1 MARKPAK
8 PKAKPRPSRGR
19 SGPARWALALERLR
33 ELAWSLVRGRE
44 LEDRSRAQLQ
54 EVLGL
59 LLIGVSLWLGL
70 SLFSFFQPYDDP
82 WAQDKNWG
90 GQVGFYLASWVL
102 SLIGWAGYMLCLLG
116 LSWGA
121 VAVSGR
127 PVAFPLLRVI
137 GGVFFLFSSAF
148 LLQLALG
155 AGFVAGLGP
164 GGAAHNHL
172 PYGPGGYFALEFIG
186 PSPNHVDGQALLA
199 EKFGRPGLWIL
210 LSLIA
215 LSSFTLATERAFFPA
230 LTALLGWL
238 RERRETAGE
247 GIGSALLGFLARLA
261 RGWWDFLSGADLALE
276 TAPAGAG
283 ATVRAGRRQ
292 SSASGRRSR
301 AAAEDEL
308 DEGGPEQEEDQDGEP
323 ELAPA
328 PRRRGKAGAKA
339 PAKGLVE
346 PLAEEE
352 SEQDADGEDWE
363 DVDGDEP
370 EAELEDQD
378 DSDDDESEA
387 DDMEDDAG
395 AELEDDG
402 GDALREPTPEERAA
416 AREKLKKTIKTPA
429 PLAFDPP
436 TPPPGPWRFPP
447 LDLLEVPDPKS
458 NTGGKDAETIA
469 AEAER
474 LEAVLRS
481 FRVDA
486 SVCASTVGPAVTM
499 YELEVASGT
508 RMNKVTTLSQ
518 EIAAAL
524 RARSIRTIAPIPGK
538 STIGIE
544 VPNEK
549 RRVVR
554 LSELIHKNAYDKKHA
569 ALPLFLGVNAQGAPV
584 VEDLARMPH
593 LLIAGQT
600 GAGKSVCINTIIAS
614 LLLTRS
620 PHDVQMIMVDPKMV
634 ELQMYSDVPHQMC
647 PVVTDMK
654 QATRVIEWAVEK
666 MEGRY
671 DLFKTAGVRNIKGYN
686 ALGEEG
692 LRKAMGDDFNE
703 ERTPRHVPY
712 IVIIIDEMA
721 DLMMVSK
728 KEAEQ
733 AITRLAQKSRA
744 VGIHVIVATQ
754 RPSTDVITGVLK
766 ANLPTRIAFTVASK
780 IDSRVILDAQGAEKL
795 LGYGDM
801 LYNPPQASQ
810 LERVQGALVEDHEL
824 QAIVDFVCQESAP
837 NFSQELIQ
845 AASGET
851 RGGEEED
858 FAAKDDLWDEAVRI
872 ILKSRRGSASLLQRA
887 LGVGYTRAS
896 RLVDLMTEAG
906 ILGNHKGS
914 KSREVLLTLED
925 WEEMHGAEPISAER
939 DD

>member
-1 MARKPAK
+1 
-8 PKAKPRPSRGR
+8 
-19 SGPARWALALERLR
+19 
-33 ELAWSLVRGRE
+33 VGRE
-44 LEDRSRAQLQ
+44 LEERARSQIQ

-59 LLIGVSLWLGL
+59 LLMGLSIWLGL
-70 SLFSFFQPYDDP
+70 SLFSYYQPYSDP
-82 WAQDKNWG
+82 WATGKNWG
-90 GQVGFYLASWVL
+90 GEVGFYLASWVL

-116 LSWGA
+116 LAWGA

-127 PVAFPLLRVI
+127 QVAFPLLRVV
-137 GGVFFLFSSAF
+137 GGVFLLLSSAF

-155 AGFVAGLGP
+155 QSFATPP
-164 GGAAHNHL
+164 GQNGTAHNHL
-172 PYGPGGYFALEFIG
+172 PFGPGGWLALESIG
-186 PSPNHVDGQALLA
+186 PSPNHVDARGAPLV

-230 LTALLGWL
+230 LTALVGWL
-238 RERRETAGE
+238 RKRREEAGE
-247 GIGSALLGFLARLA
+247 GIGSALGGFLLRLA
-261 RGWWDFLSGADLALE
+261 RGWWDFLTGADLALE
-276 TAPAGAG
+276 PA
-283 ATVRAGRRQ
+283 VAGRGGKR
-292 SSASGRRSR
+292 SLARLPTKGTPRAASRRSKKAR
-301 AAAEDEL
+301 VADADLDDDGDGVDLSEEL
-308 DEGGPEQEEDQDGEP
+308 TP
-323 ELAPA
+323 
-328 PRRRGKAGAKA
+328 RRGKAA
-339 PAKGLVE
+339 
-346 PLAEEE
+346 PLAEAEE
-352 SEQDADGEDWE
+352 EADEEEDFE
-363 DVDGDEP
+363 DES
-370 EAELEDQD
+370 AELEDSD
-378 DSDDDESEA
+378 EEEWEEVDEDSEDESDEEESDDEQ
-387 DDMEDDAG
+387 
-395 AELEDDG
+395 AELDEEDEVGDEDG
-402 GDALREPTPEERAA
+402 EDAVGGEFREPTPEERAA
-416 AREKLKKTIKTPA
+416 AREKLKKTIKTPTQ
-429 PLAFDPP
+429 LAFDPP
-436 TPPPGPWRFPP
+436 TPPPGPWRFPT
-447 LDLLEVPDPKS
+447 LDLLEPPDPKS
-458 NTGGKDAETIA
+458 ANGGKDPETIA

-474 LEAVLRS
+474 LESVLRS
-481 FRVDA
+481 FRVEA
-486 SVCASTVGPAVTM
+486 SVCASTVGPAVTL

-554 LSELIHKNAYDKKHA
+554 LSELIHQKAYDKKHA
-569 ALPLFLGVNAQGAPV
+569 ALPLFLGVNAQGEPV

-620 PHDVQMIMVDPKMV
+620 PHDVQMIMIDPKMV
-634 ELQMYSDVPHQMC
+634 ELQMYSEVPHQMC

-654 QATRVIEWAVEK
+654 QATRVLEWAVEK

-692 LRKAMGDDFNE
+692 LRKVMAEEFNE
-703 ERTPRHVPY
+703 ERTPRYVPY
-712 IVIIIDEMA
+712 IVIVIDEMA

-795 LGYGDM
+795 LGFGDM

-845 AASGET
+845 AATGES
-851 RGGEEED
+851 RGGEDED

-906 ILGNHKGS
+906 ILGTHKGS

>member
-1 MARKPAK
+1 MARKNAK

-19 SGPARWALALERLR
+19 GGSARWWAALERLR
-33 ELAWSLVRGRE
+33 EVAWSLVRGRE
-44 LEDRSRAQLQ
+44 LEDRARAQLQ

-59 LLIGVSLWLGL
+59 LLIGLSLWLGL

-82 WAQDKNWG
+82 WAGDKNWG

-116 LSWGA
+116 FSWGA

-155 AGFVAGLGP
+155 SSFVAGLGP

-186 PSPNHVDGQALLA
+186 PSPNHVGGQALLA

-247 GIGSALLGFLARLA
+247 GIGAALLGFLARLA
-261 RGWWDFLSGADLALE
+261 RGWWEFLTGADLAVE
-276 TAPAGAG
+276 AAPAGA
-283 ATVRAGRRQ
+283 AEALRVGRRQ
-292 SSASGRRSR
+292 SSASGKRGR
-301 AAAEDEL
+301 AAAQAVESEGDEDAEQAEEDEA
-308 DEGGPEQEEDQDGEP
+308 EEP
-323 ELAPA
+323 PLAQ
-328 PRRRGKAGAKA
+328 PRRRSKSKPRA
-339 PAKGLVE
+339 
-346 PLAEEE
+346 AEAQRASDEE
-352 SEQDADGEDWE
+352 DEEQDAWE
-363 DVDGDEP
+363 PVDA
-370 EAELEDQD
+370 EAEL
-378 DSDDDESEA
+378 DDEEQDPFDAEDSADEA
-387 DDMEDDAG
+387 DEDD
-395 AELEDDG
+395 EFEPEVG
-402 GDALREPTPEERAA
+402 GDLREPTPEERAA

-429 PLAFDPP
+429 PLAYDPP

-447 LDLLEVPDPKS
+447 LDLLEAPDAKS
-458 NTGGKDAETIA
+458 NTGGKDPETIA

-851 RGGEEED
+851 RGSEDED

>member
-1 MARKPAK
+1 MARKNAK

-19 SGPARWALALERLR
+19 GGPARWWVALERLR
-33 ELAWSLVRGRE
+33 EVAWSLVRGRE
-44 LEDRSRAQLQ
+44 LEDRARAQLQ

-59 LLIGVSLWLGL
+59 LLIGLSLWLGL

-82 WAQDKNWG
+82 WAGDKNWG
-90 GQVGFYLASWVL
+90 GQLGFYLASWVL

-116 LSWGA
+116 FSWGA

-155 AGFVAGLGP
+155 SGFVAGLGP

-186 PSPNHVDGQALLA
+186 PSPNHVGGQALLA

-247 GIGSALLGFLARLA
+247 GIGSALFGFLARLA
-261 RGWWDFLSGADLALE
+261 RGWWEFLTGADLAVE
-276 TAPAGAG
+276 AAPAGAG
-283 ATVRAGRRQ
+283 EALRVGRRQ
-292 SSASGRRSR
+292 SSASGKRSR
-301 AAAEDEL
+301 AAAPESDSDGDEDLEET
-308 DEGGPEQEEDQDGEP
+308 DEEDAE
-323 ELAPA
+323 ELPAAA
-328 PRRRGKAGAKA
+328 PRRRAKA
-339 PAKGLVE
+339 KPRAAEAQRGSAE
-346 PLAEEE
+346 DEDEDEEE
-352 SEQDADGEDWE
+352 QDGWE
-363 DVDGDEP
+363 PVDA
-370 EAELEDQD
+370 EAEL
-378 DSDDDESEA
+378 DDEEQDSFDEEDSADEA
-387 DDMEDDAG
+387 DEDD
-395 AELEDDG
+395 EFEPEVG
-402 GDALREPTPEERAA
+402 GDLREPTPEERAA

-429 PLAFDPP
+429 PLAYDPP

-447 LDLLEVPDPKS
+447 LDLLEVPDAKS

-486 SVCASTVGPAVTM
+486 SVCASTVGPAVTL

-851 RGGEEED
+851 RGGEDED

>member
-1 MARKPAK
+1 MAKSA
-8 PKAKPRPSRGR
+8 PKSKTKPRRGR
-19 SGPARWALALERLR
+19 AGGTGSRFLGILGRLR
-33 ELAWSLVRGRE
+33 DVALSLVVGRE
-44 LEDRSRAQLQ
+44 LEDRARSQIQ

-59 LLIGVSLWLGL
+59 LLVGLSIWLGL
-70 SLFSFFQPYDDP
+70 SLFSYYQPYNDP
-82 WAQDKNWG
+82 WAAGKNWG
-90 GQVGFYLASWVL
+90 GEIGFYLASWVL
-102 SLIGWAGYMLCLLG
+102 SLIGWAGYMLSLLG
-116 LSWGA
+116 LAWGA

-127 PVAFPLLRVI
+127 QVAFPLLRVV
-137 GGVFFLFSSAF
+137 GGVFFLLSSAF

-155 AGFVAGLGP
+155 QGFVVSPGQNGTANNHLPFGP
-164 GGAAHNHL
+164 GGWL
-172 PYGPGGYFALEFIG
+172 ALESIG
-186 PSPNHVDGQALLA
+186 PSPNHIDAGSAPLV

-230 LTALLGWL
+230 LTAFVGWL
-238 RERRETAGE
+238 RHRREAAGE
-247 GIGSALLGFLARLA
+247 GIGSALGGFLLRLG
-261 RGWWDFLSGADLALE
+261 RGWWDFLTGADLALE
-276 TAPAGAG
+276 PAVVGRGGKRSLARIPAKG
-283 ATVRAGRRQ
+283 TPRAAQRR
-292 SSASGRRSR
+292 SKKSRPADADEPEEDEDSVDLSDELVPRRGRSR
-301 AAAEDEL
+301 AAVEL
-308 DEGGPEQEEDQDGEP
+308 DEADAEEDEED
-323 ELAPA
+323 
-328 PRRRGKAGAKA
+328 
-339 PAKGLVE
+339 
-346 PLAEEE
+346 EE
-352 SEQDADGEDWE
+352 S
-363 DVDGDEP
+363 
-370 EAELEDQD
+370 AELEDADEEEWEEVDEDESDAADDPQAEFD
-378 DSDDDESEA
+378 EDEEEEEDSDSDA
-387 DDMEDDAG
+387 DS
-395 AELEDDG
+395 
-402 GDALREPTPEERAA
+402 ALREPTPEERAA
-416 AREKLKKTIKTPA
+416 AREKLKKTIKTPTQ
-429 PLAFDPP
+429 LAFDPP
-436 TPPPGPWRFPP
+436 TPPPGPWRFPT
-447 LDLLEVPDPKS
+447 LDLLEPPDPKS
-458 NTGGKDAETIA
+458 ANGGKDPETIA

-474 LEAVLRS
+474 LESVLRS
-481 FRVDA
+481 FRVEA
-486 SVCASTVGPAVTM
+486 SVCASTVGPAVTL

-554 LSELIHKNAYDKKHA
+554 LSELIHQKAYDKKHA
-569 ALPLFLGVNAQGAPV
+569 ALPLFLGVNAQGEPV

-620 PHDVQMIMVDPKMV
+620 PHDVQMIMIDPKMV
-634 ELQMYSDVPHQMC
+634 ELQMYSEVPHQMC

-654 QATRVIEWAVEK
+654 QATRVLEWAVEK

-692 LRKAMGDDFNE
+692 LRKAMGDDFNA
-703 ERTPRHVPY
+703 ERTPRYVPY
-712 IVIIIDEMA
+712 IVIVIDEMA

-795 LGYGDM
+795 LGFGDM

-845 AASGET
+845 AATGES
-851 RGGEEED
+851 RGGEDED

-906 ILGNHKGS
+906 ILGIHKGS